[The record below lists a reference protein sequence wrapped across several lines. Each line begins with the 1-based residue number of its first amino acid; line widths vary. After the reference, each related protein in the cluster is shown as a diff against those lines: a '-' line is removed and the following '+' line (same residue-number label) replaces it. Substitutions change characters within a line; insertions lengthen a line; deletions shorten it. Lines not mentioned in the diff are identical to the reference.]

1 MKGDKQEKSL
11 FRHESLQSIEGV
23 QDILKAI
30 IKGLGKGLLSFRD
43 EDGDIRLTPRGLLT
57 LKVTARREDDYHRMD
72 IRLSWHARPG
82 AKRNKTL
89 KISDD
94 DSH

>member
-1 MKGDKQEKSL
+1 MKDGKQDKSL
-11 FRHESLQSIEGV
+11 FRHESLQSIDGV

-43 EDGDIRLTPRGLLT
+43 EDGEIRLAPRGLMT
-57 LKVTARREDDYHRMD
+57 LKVTARREDDHHRLD
-72 IRLSWHARPG
+72 IRLSWHAKPG

-89 KISDD
+89 KVLDE
-94 DSH
+94 